1 MKKKKKKSK
10 LSPRSYLPT
19 KRAIQSKRCNTTL
32 HSLPKQT
39 EMNKNTSKKGR
50 VALKRNRASPRL
62 GMESLK
68 MKKVLIN
75 SSQAP
80 STKTL
85 RI

>member
-1 MKKKKKKSK
+1 
-10 LSPRSYLPT
+10 
-19 KRAIQSKRCNTTL
+19 
-32 HSLPKQT
+32 
-39 EMNKNTSKKGR
+39 MNKNTSKKGR
-50 VALKRNRASPRL
+50 VALKRKRASPRL

-80 STKTL
+80 SIKTS